1 MDFNQNQQMNQ
12 QNQQNPQDPYYVSSN
27 QPYTPPPQSNRP
39 ANNGM
44 SIASMVLGIA
54 SIVMCC
60 TGFMSLPLG
69 ALGLLLAIL
78 TKRKGKALPGMSI
91 AGMVTSIIG
100 LLLGV
105 FMIIYLI
112 VFAVMSEDPTFQ
124 NEYLDPLY
132 EEAYGMDYEEF
143 MEYFGLE

>member
-1 MDFNQNQQMNQ
+1 MDFNQNQQNNQ
-12 QNQQNPQDPYYVSSN
+12 ANQQDPYYVSSN
-27 QPYTPPPQSNRP
+27 QPYTPPPRSNRS

-60 TGFMSLPLG
+60 TGILSLPLG
-69 ALGLLLAIL
+69 ALGLLFAVL
-78 TKRKGKALPGMSI
+78 TKRKGKAMSGMSI
-91 AGMVTSIIG
+91 AGMVTSIVG
-100 LLLGV
+100 LLLGIFMLVYLVV
-105 FMIIYLI
+105 FSI
-112 VFAVMSEDPTFQ
+112 MSEDPTFQ

-143 MEYFGLE
+143 MEYFGVPLE